1 MPSSCRPTFCLIA
14 LITMGCLLL
23 YDALY
28 IGLLIGVFGLV
39 FCGMTSDRIA
49 VFSKKNIRMT
59 KVLLGLTFFGVSGNS
74 NR

>member
-1 MPSSCRPTFCLIA
+1 
-14 LITMGCLLL
+14 
-23 YDALY
+23 
-28 IGLLIGVFGLV
+28 LIGVFGLV